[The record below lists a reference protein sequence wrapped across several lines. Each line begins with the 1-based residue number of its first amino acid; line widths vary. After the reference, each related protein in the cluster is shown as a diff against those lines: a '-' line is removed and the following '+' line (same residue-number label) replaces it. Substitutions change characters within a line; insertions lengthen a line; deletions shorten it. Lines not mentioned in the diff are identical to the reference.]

1 MEETEL
7 EEGELVVLT
16 WTMIKTS
23 ILMLLSLTLEGIL
36 LRLYLDPFMV

>member
-23 ILMLLSLTLEGIL
+23 ILMFLSLTL
-36 LRLYLDPFMV
+36 

>member
-36 LRLYLDPFMV
+36 LMLYLDPFMV

>member
-23 ILMLLSLTLEGIL
+23 ILMLLSLTL
-36 LRLYLDPFMV
+36 

>member
-16 WTMIKTS
+16 WTVIKTS
-23 ILMLLSLTLEGIL
+23 ILMFLSLTL
-36 LRLYLDPFMV
+36 

>member
-23 ILMLLSLTLEGIL
+23 ILMLLSLPL
-36 LRLYLDPFMV
+36 